1 MDILLD
7 HEIKDI
13 IKKYEQDTAFNNE
26 VVHLDVLKLVRTI
39 NFYKK
44 QVQILKKTRLNNEIL

>member
-13 IKKYEQDTAFNNE
+13 IKKYEQDTVFNNE
-26 VVHLDVLKLVRTI
+26 VVHMDVLKLVRTI

-44 QVQILKKTRLNNEIL
+44 QVEILKKTRLNNEIL